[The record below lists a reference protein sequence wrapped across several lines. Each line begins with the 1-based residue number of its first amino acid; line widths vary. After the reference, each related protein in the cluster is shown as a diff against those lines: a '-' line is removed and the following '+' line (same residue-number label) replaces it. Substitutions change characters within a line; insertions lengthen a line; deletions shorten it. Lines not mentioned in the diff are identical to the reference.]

1 VVEEP
6 ETKGDGRCRG
16 ESSACHLKRLPVS
29 VYSFVRSGFC
39 FFLLQARRLGLLV
52 PGMPGYAAERER
64 LILAFRGV
72 SSTTEK
78 PEVWDALGAQRVP
91 GQEMEGGYWRTERYE
106 PTGGNCLWDEKLVS
120 A

>member
-1 VVEEP
+1 L
-6 ETKGDGRCRG
+6 GRFTD
-16 ESSACHLKRLPVS
+16 SAILSAFP
-29 VYSFVRSGFC
+29 FC
-39 FFLLQARRLGLLV
+39 QARRLGLLV

-78 PEVWDALGAQRVP
+78 PEIWDALGAQRLP
-91 GQEMEGGYWRTERYE
+91 GQEMEGGYWRPERYE

-120 A
+120 ALRM

>member
-1 VVEEP
+1 MVVAEVSLP
-6 ETKGDGRCRG
+6 LIIPRALSLGRFTD
-16 ESSACHLKRLPVS
+16 SAILSAFP
-29 VYSFVRSGFC
+29 FC
-39 FFLLQARRLGLLV
+39 QARRLGLLV

-78 PEVWDALGAQRVP
+78 PEIWDALGAQRLP
-91 GQEMEGGYWRTERYE
+91 GQEMEGGYWRPERYE

-120 A
+120 ALRM